1 MNIPK
6 PSAQELLEAGVHFG
20 HQSRRWHPKMA
31 KFIHKKHSSI
41 HVIDL
46 FKTLECLDVALNY
59 LYNVASEGKKVI
71 FVGTKD
77 QVKETIEIEAK
88 KSGALYVTER
98 WFGGTLTN
106 FDEIRT
112 NRNKMLDLKKKM
124 EEGYFD
130 KHTKRERLLITRE
143 IEKLELNYGGLVGLT
158 EQPGALFVIDPR
170 KEKTAVREANQL
182 NIPVVALIDTNTDP
196 SKIDYPIP
204 GNDDAIKSVAL
215 MTRLVATAVSEGYK
229 AFAKAPKAAESTPA
243 PSKNDKFPEL
253 NKKSANKKE
262 ETAFPEL
269 AKDTEKQ
276 KKKETEAEEDLVAD
290 LKLPSSV
297 LNALKEAKVN
307 KVAALRNMSNKD
319 ILDVKGLGEK
329 AVKDINKALK

>member
-1 MNIPK
+1 
-6 PSAQELLEAGVHFG
+6 
-20 HQSRRWHPKMA
+20 MA
-31 KFIHKKHSSI
+31 KFIHKKHASI

-46 FKTLECLDVALNY
+46 FKTLECLDAALKYIYEVA
-59 LYNVASEGKKVI
+59 AEGKKII

-77 QVKETIEIEAK
+77 QVRETIEIEAK
-88 KSGALYVTER
+88 RSGALYVTER

-112 NRNKMLDLKKKM
+112 NRSKMLDLKRKM

-158 EQPGALFVIDPR
+158 EKPGVLFIVDPR
-170 KEKTAVREANQL
+170 KERTAVKEANQL

-196 SKIDYPIP
+196 SDIAYPIP

-215 MTRLVATAVSEGYK
+215 ITRLIADAVYEGYK
-229 AFAKAPKAAESTPA
+229 AFDKAPKVSATAA
-243 PSKNDKFPEL
+243 PSKNDTYPEL
-253 NKKSANKKE
+253 NKKSKAKKE
-262 ETAFPEL
+262 ESAFPEL

-276 KKKETEAEEDLVAD
+276 KNKQTEVLDDLVAD
-290 LKLPSSV
+290 LDLPSNV

-307 KVAALRNMSNKD
+307 KVSALRNMSKKD